1 MIIYYSRITKLHG
14 LKGEVEISFNDKS
27 YFASLPI
34 LNENTPVII
43 NDREFIILKIK
54 KKNKSFVFQIKDI
67 ENIESAKELIGCD
80 IYIDLKYL
88 PELDE
93 DTFYEAEL
101 IGYKIIDEDKNI
113 YGEIIDIYS
122 LPSNYVFNIALAEND
137 KKGKKVSIPFVKAY
151 FGKADKINKTI
162 KIINKPIFE
171 D

>member
-67 ENIESAKELIGCD
+67 DNIETAKELIGRD
-80 IYIDLKYL
+80 IYIDSKYL

-101 IGYKIIDEDKNI
+101 TGYKIIDEDKNI

-122 LPSNYVFNIALAEND
+122 LPSNYVFNIALFDNG

-162 KIINKPIFE
+162 EIINKPIFE

>member
-1 MIIYYSRITKLHG
+1 MIIFYSSIKSLHG

-34 LNENTPVII
+34 LSENTPVII
-43 NDREFIILKIK
+43 NGREFIILKIK

-67 ENIESAKELIGCD
+67 EDIELAKELIGCD
-80 IYIDLKYL
+80 IYIDSKYL

-101 IGYKIIDEDKNI
+101 TGYKIIDENKSI
-113 YGEIIDIYS
+113 YGEIVDIYS
-122 LPSNYVFNIALAEND
+122 LPSNYVFNIVLAEN
-137 KKGKKVSIPFVKAY
+137 KKKVSIPFVKAY

-162 KIINKPIFE
+162 EIIQKPIF
-171 D
+171 DD

>member
-1 MIIYYSRITKLHG
+1 MIIFYSSVTSLHG
-14 LKGEVEISFNDKS
+14 LKGEVEISFYDKS

-43 NDREFIILKIK
+43 NGKEFIILKIK
-54 KKNKSFVFQIKDI
+54 KKNKSFVFKIKDI
-67 ENIESAKELIGCD
+67 ENIESAKELIGRD
-80 IYIDLKYL
+80 IYIDSKYL

-101 IGYKIIDEDKNI
+101 IGYKIIDENKNI

-122 LPSNYVFNIALAEND
+122 LPSNYVFNIRLAENN
-137 KKGKKVSIPFVKAY
+137 KKVSIPFVKAY
-151 FGKADKINKTI
+151 FGKSDKINKTI
-162 KIINKPIFE
+162 EIIQKPIFE

>member
-1 MIIYYSRITKLHG
+1 MIIFYSSIKSLHG

-34 LNENTPVII
+34 LSENTPVII
-43 NDREFIILKIK
+43 NGREFIILKIK

-67 ENIESAKELIGCD
+67 ENIELAKELIGCD
-80 IYIDLKYL
+80 IYIDSKYL

-101 IGYKIIDEDKNI
+101 TGYKIIDENKSI
-113 YGEIIDIYS
+113 YGEIVDIYS
-122 LPSNYVFNIALAEND
+122 LPSNYVFNIVLAEN
-137 KKGKKVSIPFVKAY
+137 KKKVSIPFVKAY

-162 KIINKPIFE
+162 EIIQKPIF
-171 D
+171 DD